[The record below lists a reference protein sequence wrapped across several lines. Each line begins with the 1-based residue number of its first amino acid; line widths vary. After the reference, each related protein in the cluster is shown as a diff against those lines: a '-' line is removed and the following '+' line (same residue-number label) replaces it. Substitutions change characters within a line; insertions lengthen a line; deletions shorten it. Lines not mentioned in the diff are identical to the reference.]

1 MGIFDFAENLFKS
14 KFQKY
19 MELHD
24 KRIYV
29 NGRTYLVDE
38 KKRDEILE
46 SNRKMGLTFT
56 RSIPAGS
63 RELSKEEEDEYYMK
77 LVEDF
82 EALSNNNSQNS
93 TVTNDTK
100 DDIKDALKKMEIN
113 EDNISILSKKIKDNL
128 DEIKIILTYTLSIE
142 GYYQTE
148 NNKCAEYSYEVDE
161 YDMDSDNF
169 SLDDFN
175 NYDENK
181 NIFEGE
187 VLIIDK
193 LEINP
198 KSFILLLEKF
208 YQDDNFDDKSW
219 YSFNQDY
226 LGSIGAGVKE
236 SFGVQG
242 YDGADGNIFKIDRQI
257 ERELELDRDFNLVS
271 TLCIKEST
279 AEDWEFEIFLV
290 S

>member
-1 MGIFDFAENLFKS
+1 
-14 KFQKY
+14 
-19 MELHD
+19 
-24 KRIYV
+24 
-29 NGRTYLVDE
+29 
-38 KKRDEILE
+38 ILE